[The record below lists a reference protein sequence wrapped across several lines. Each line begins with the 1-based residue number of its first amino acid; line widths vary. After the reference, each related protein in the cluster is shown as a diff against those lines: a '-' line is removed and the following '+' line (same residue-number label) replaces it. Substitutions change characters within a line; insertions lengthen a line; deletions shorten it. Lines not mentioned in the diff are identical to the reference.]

1 MQQLMEALRRIR
13 RREGQQPSAR
23 TVEIFGW
30 IVLAEGLVTAFAPY
44 QVAGILQLGELT
56 SQSAA
61 FMRLVGMLLGG
72 IGMLYILSGRANAQG
87 FVVASLLD
95 RPLVPVV
102 MVIFWLLGWIPGQI
116 ALLFG
121 VSDTLSFLWTLQ
133 AWRRE
138 R

>member
-102 MVIFWLLGWIPGQI
+102 MVIFWLPGWIPGQI

-121 VSDTLSFLWTLQ
+121 VSDTLSFLWTLR

>member
-1 MQQLMEALRRIR
+1 MQRFREALGRIL

-30 IVLAEGLVTAFAPY
+30 IVLAEGLITAFAPS
-44 QVAGILQLGELT
+44 QVAGILRLGEL
-56 SQSAA
+56 SELGVSL
-61 FMRLVGMLLGG
+61 MRLVGMLLGG

-87 FVVASLLD
+87 FVFASLLD

-102 MVIFWLLGWIPGQI
+102 MFTFWCLGWMPGQI

-121 VSDTLSFLWTLQ
+121 VSDTLSFLWTLR
-133 AWRRE
+133 AWLRE

>member
-1 MQQLMEALRRIR
+1 MQRFMEAWRTILRRD
-13 RREGQQPSAR
+13 GQQPSAR

-30 IVLAEGLVTAFAPY
+30 IVLAEGLVTAFAPH

-56 SQSAA
+56 LQSAA
-61 FMRLVGMLLGG
+61 FIRLVGMLLGG

-95 RPLVPVV
+95 RPLVPFIMFV
-102 MVIFWLLGWIPGQI
+102 FWFVGWIPGQI

-121 VSDTLSFLWTLQ
+121 ISDTLSFLWTLR
-133 AWRRE
+133 AWLRE

>member
-1 MQQLMEALRRIR
+1 MQRLMQALQRIL
-13 RREGQQPSAR
+13 RREGQQASAR
-23 TVEIFGW
+23 TVEVFGW

-56 SQSAA
+56 IQSAA

-95 RPLVPVV
+95 RPLVPVI
-102 MVIFWLLGWIPGQI
+102 MFIFWLLGWIPGQI

-121 VSDTLSFLWTLQ
+121 ISDTLSFLWTLR
-133 AWRRE
+133 AWLRE